1 MDLRTAIAKMM
12 EPLRQRVLLMIGR
25 AVLRAVETD
34 GPFQRVTVAALADET
49 HDGVEH
55 FQSYGDYGHPLPG
68 AAALLLALGGNRS
81 HLMAMIA
88 DTRFTP
94 QGARAG
100 ERILY
105 DHLGKFIY
113 FRDDGTLEIRAPKIR
128 IHGEH
133 VKVIADKSYMRDVRG
148 YALKLTHVG
157 GATWQPETWV
167 TGATLLPDPVHAVA
181 PPEAQ
186 PPNLVPPRF
195 GSQ

>member
-1 MDLRTAIAKMM
+1 MDLRSALLKVM

-25 AVLRAVETD
+25 AVLKAVQNA
-34 GPFQRVTVAALADET
+34 GPFQRVTVAALADEW

-55 FQSYGDYGHPLPG
+55 FQAYGDYGHPLPG
-68 AAALLLALGGNRS
+68 AAALILALGGNRS

-88 DTRFTP
+88 DPRFTP

-105 DHLGKFIY
+105 DHLGKYIY

-128 IHGEH
+128 IHGQD
-133 VKVIADKSYMRDVRG
+133 VKVIADKSYMQDVHG
-148 YALKLTHVG
+148 YATKLTHVS
-157 GATWQPETWV
+157 GATWQPESWTV
-167 TGATLLPDPVHAVA
+167 GATLLPDPLHSIE

-186 PPNLVPPRF
+186 PPNLAPPRF
-195 GSQ
+195 GSV